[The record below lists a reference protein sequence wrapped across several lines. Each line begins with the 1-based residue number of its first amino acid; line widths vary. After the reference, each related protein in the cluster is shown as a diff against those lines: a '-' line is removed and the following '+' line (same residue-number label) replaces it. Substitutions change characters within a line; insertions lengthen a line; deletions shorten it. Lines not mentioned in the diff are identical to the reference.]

1 MKKVIL
7 LIILILLVGCS
18 KKDRVYLD
26 DEFYG
31 QSKFIKISEEK
42 IEELKDIKSTYV
54 LYTYNNFCTMPI
66 PCEDIFE
73 EFMKE
78 NNISFYSIPFSKFK
92 NTYLHETIKFAPT
105 IAIIKNGKIL
115 NYLDANSNKDYD
127 YYQDVNKFTNWM
139 TNQIYLEAQ
148 S

>member
-73 EFMKE
+73 EFMDK